1 MMSLCFLLHLPG
13 LPHPAGRVFLT
24 GEKKYMEPLFNSH
37 RATTQHSPGAA
48 IPFKALAQADG
59 EYFTEMKME
68 HDRRRSKE
76 RQR

>member
-1 MMSLCFLLHLPG
+1 MFLLLLPG
-13 LPHPAGRVFLT
+13 LPHPAGRVFFT
-24 GEKKYMEPLFNSH
+24 GEKKYMERLFNSH

-48 IPFKALAQADG
+48 MPFKALAQADG

-76 RQR
+76 KQR